1 MPDAVERAAA
11 ALHLARVVDD
21 ARPEGGHERLDL
33 GRLQRV
39 VPAHGRLRPQQVAAV
54 VHGQAHA
61 AQGADAAACHRG
73 RALHGGEVL
82 REVVHLQALR
92 PGEAL
97 VGEGLVHRVAPRTVQ
112 CEVALGLLE
121 GGVAAVARGEQVE
134 TGAADDGQVAGGD
147 GVVEVGVA
155 GLDQRALGA
164 AGVTLEFV
172 RLYAEVLE
180 DEACGLLDRRE
191 ARGDRAPPE
200 HRVVPHAASYLTS
213 SPLRSIRPPGTET
226 LPDRTLRVP
235 PGSAVA
241 PCTARHAVVPPSLFA
256 EPSSANGSALCVT
269 RPSASRSPCPQS
281 QGP

>member
-1 MPDAVERAAA
+1 MADAVERAAA
-11 ALHLARVVDD
+11 ALHLARVVHD

-33 GRLQRV
+33 GRLQRI
-39 VPAHGRLRPQQVAAV
+39 VPADGRLRPQQVAAV

-61 AQGADAAACHRG
+61 AEGADAAARHRG

-97 VGEGLVHRVAPRTVQ
+97 VGEGLVHGVALRAVQ
-112 CEVALGLLE
+112 REVALGLLE

-164 AGVTLEFV
+164 AGVTLELV

-180 DEACGLLDRRE
+180 
-191 ARGDRAPPE
+191 ARGAWP
-200 HRVVPHAASYLTS
+200 S
-213 SPLRSIRPPGTET
+213 RST
-226 LPDRTLRVP
+226 
-235 PGSAVA
+235 GSARGSCTPRTSRSPSCGFVSHVVTSPVVRPRGRKRSPTGPSGSRRGA
-241 PCTARHAVVPPSLFA
+241 PLLPATARHVVVPPNLSA
-256 EPSSANGSALCVT
+256 EPSSANGSALRVT
-269 RPSASRSPCPQS
+269 RPSASRTPCPRWR
-281 QGP
+281 GP